1 MSPLSQTK
9 LPARDN
15 DGITVAASHP
25 MKSASRWLKVSN
37 RKNLAKNSSENRE
50 KMKTLNIHPLL
61 PSAGPL
67 QNSL

>member
-1 MSPLSQTK
+1 MSSPPETK
-9 LPARDN
+9 SSARDN
-15 DGITVAASHP
+15 GAITAVISHP

-37 RKNLAKNSSENRE
+37 RKNLAKNSNEHWA

-61 PSAGPL
+61 PSTGPL